1 MRRLVDTARAFATL
15 ELTVRKR
22 LVGLVHGEQ
31 DSPRTGAGSE
41 PEEVVRY
48 RPGEDD
54 VRRIDWNVTAR
65 TGEPHVWRTLA
76 EHEIETWVLV
86 DETASM
92 DFGTIDV
99 EKGELAAWVT
109 GVVGLLSDHP
119 GNQMGV
125 AHLTT
130 DGLSWSPPLSPRRAA
145 FRALA
150 GLPGAPGGGRG
161 RGRSRPDARPGHA
174 TEVSVDLASALNALD
189 ARHRRPGV
197 RIIVSDFVEP
207 DGAVERPFRWEQP
220 LRRLAARHDVLV
232 VEVVDPR
239 ELELPDV
246 GPVVLEDPETGHRCE
261 VWTSLPGLRERYA
274 DLAAYHRRA
283 LAQAVHTAGADHVV
297 LRTDGDWVADLAR
310 YLRGRGRPRLRRR
323 R

>member
-1 MRRLVDTARAFATL
+1 MLTTEAVLALQAAADRVFVHHAIAQYAVNLVVATRLPHRYGMEAVARHLEFGASPRATLGLVAAARALALLRGRDYVLPRDIADVAGDVMAHRLVLSFDAVAEGVDPRQVIAYLLSVVPQPQIAPSRLPGRAGGRGSGMRRLADTARAFATL

-92 DFGTIDV
+92 DFGTVDV

-130 DGLSWSPPLSPRRAA
+130 GGLTWSPPLSPRRAA

-150 GLPGAPGGGRG
+150 GLPGAPG
-161 RGRSRPDARPGHA
+161 
-174 TEVSVDLASALNALD
+174 
-189 ARHRRPGV
+189 
-197 RIIVSDFVEP
+197 
-207 DGAVERPFRWEQP
+207 
-220 LRRLAARHDVLV
+220 
-232 VEVVDPR
+232 
-239 ELELPDV
+239 
-246 GPVVLEDPETGHRCE
+246 
-261 VWTSLPGLRERYA
+261 
-274 DLAAYHRRA
+274 
-283 LAQAVHTAGADHVV
+283 
-297 LRTDGDWVADLAR
+297 
-310 YLRGRGRPRLRRR
+310 RGRGRPLALDCPA
-323 R
+323 